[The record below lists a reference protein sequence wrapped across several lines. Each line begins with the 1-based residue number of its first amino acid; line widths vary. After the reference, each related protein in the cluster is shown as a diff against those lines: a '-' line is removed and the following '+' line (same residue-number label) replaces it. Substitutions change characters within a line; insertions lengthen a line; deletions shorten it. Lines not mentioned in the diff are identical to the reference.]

1 MHSYN
6 ATVQNAEAV
15 NVLKEIRV
23 RIDEA
28 NREYDN
34 MNAVLQLRHGEEVW
48 LACVE
53 DIRSLLSANLI
64 D

>member
-1 MHSYN
+1 MQ
-6 ATVQNAEAV
+6 TAETV

-28 NREYDN
+28 NREYDD
-34 MNAVLQLRHGEEVW
+34 MGAVMQLRHGEEVW
-48 LACVE
+48 LSCVE
-53 DIRSLLSANLI
+53 DIRSLISAHLN

>member
-1 MHSYN
+1 MQTKD
-6 ATVQNAEAV
+6 AT

-28 NREYDN
+28 NREYDD
-34 MNAVLQLRHGEEVW
+34 MNVVVQMRRGEEVW

-53 DIRSLLSANLI
+53 DIQGLVNANLAPTE
-64 D
+64 

>member
-1 MHSYN
+1 MP
-6 ATVQNAEAV
+6 TDETV

-28 NREYDN
+28 NREYDQ
-34 MNAVLQLRHGEEVW
+34 MGAVLQLRHGEEVW

-53 DIRSLLSANLI
+53 DIRSLVSAHIPDN
-64 D
+64 

>member
-1 MHSYN
+1 VPN
-6 ATVQNAEAV
+6 KDAT

-28 NREYDN
+28 NREYDD
-34 MNAVLQLRHGEEVW
+34 MNVVAQMRRGEEVW

-53 DIRSLLSANLI
+53 DIQGLVNANLAPTE
-64 D
+64 

>member
-1 MHSYN
+1 MQTS
-6 ATVQNAEAV
+6 EAV

-28 NREYDN
+28 NREYDD
-34 MNAVLQLRHGEEVW
+34 MGVVEQMRHGEEVW

-53 DIRSLLSANLI
+53 DIRSLVSAHIPDN
-64 D
+64 